1 MAQIPKPIP
10 PAIADHV
17 YVDRSIPHGLR
28 WKQPR
33 SRSVK
38 VGDPAGCRKS
48 HGAYMVQFQY
58 DYYLNHRVMYFL
70 ETGKD
75 PGVLEV
81 DHVWHDDNSGP
92 LRLVT
97 HQQNQFYR
105 RARKGS
111 RSKHKGVTFVKGKWR
126 AGITKDGVN
135 TTLGHFD
142 AEEEAAAAYNI
153 AARKLFGEFAL
164 LNDLDEHSKSTS
176 EGDFND

>member
-1 MAQIPKPIP
+1 MAQVPKPIP

-17 YVDRSIPHGLR
+17 YIDRSIPHGLR

-48 HGAYMVQFQY
+48 HGAYMVQFHY
-58 DYYLNHRVMYFL
+58 DYYLNHRIMYFL
-70 ETGKD
+70 ETGED
-75 PGVLEV
+75 PGEFEV

-92 LRLVT
+92 LRLAT

-111 RSKHKGVTFVKGKWR
+111 KSKHKGVTKTGGKWR

-135 TTLGHFD
+135 ATLGYFD
-142 AEEEAAAAYNI
+142 TEEEAAAAYNI
-153 AARKLFGEFAL
+153 AAREMFREFAL
-164 LNDLDEHSKSTS
+164 LNDLDEKHTPTS
-176 EGDFND
+176 EGDYDD